1 MNMDTK
7 FLNTVSENRTQ
18 QYIIRVIF
26 HDQMGFILGI
36 LGGSVFKIN
45 NVIYQNRLKK
55 KIMTILSDTEKAFD
69 KIQYPFVI

>member
-7 FLNTVSENRTQ
+7 FLNTVLENRTQ
-18 QYIIRVIF
+18 QYIIRIIY

-36 LGGSVFKIN
+36 QVGSAFKIN

-55 KIMTILSDTEKAFD
+55 KII
-69 KIQYPFVI
+69 